1 MMVLGS
7 LLFWSTILPLIFVM
21 KTGALIV
28 EKIDGHADTGSA
40 TVVAH

>member
-1 MMVLGS
+1 
-7 LLFWSTILPLIFVM
+7 VM